1 MTPTI
6 AGSLRIERNVSWPP
20 FTSPKYP
27 SDQQKNAD
35 FRALDQ
41 PYAAHYGATMEWVE
55 LLPLS
60 QKDRLAEAA
69 RLGDEAVLI
78 AGAPGT
84 GKGQIARWIHL
95 NSPRSKGSML
105 IAHHKKSLVDQIREA
120 NALTGSTLILQ
131 EVGEWPL
138 GDQRAL
144 LDQIIALRTLS
155 PLKGRAVSRIIATTD
170 QNLEKRA
177 QGGLFNP
184 ELLAALSVLRIEMPS
199 LASRTSEFETITH
212 TLLAELARE
221 KGRTTPNLEP
231 AAWEK
236 LKSYDWPGNLR
247 ELRNVLKV
255 ALGTCPGSLLGVQ
268 EFPEFGYDRTDFHA
282 TRDSFEKTYLEELLR
297 AAGGNRQQL
306 ASMTGLTASAL
317 DAKLKKHGL
326 G

>member
-1 MTPTI
+1 
-6 AGSLRIERNVSWPP
+6 
-20 FTSPKYP
+20 
-27 SDQQKNAD
+27 
-35 FRALDQ
+35 
-41 PYAAHYGATMEWVE
+41 MEWVE

-78 AGAPGT
+78 SGAPGT

-105 IAHHKKSLVDQIREA
+105 IAHHKKTLVDQIREA
-120 NALTGSTLILQ
+120 NALSGSTLILQ

-144 LDQIIALRTLS
+144 LDQILALR
-155 PLKGRAVSRIIATTD
+155 KGRPGARIVGTTD

-221 KGRTTPNLEP
+221 KGRTAPNLDL

-255 ALGTCPGSLLGVQ
+255 ALGTCPGPVLGVQ

-282 TRDSFEKTYLEELLR
+282 TRDSFEKTYLEELFK
-297 AAGGNRQQL
+297 AASGNRQQL
-306 ASMTGLTASAL
+306 ASMTGLSASVL
-317 DAKLKKHGL
+317 EAKLKKHGL
-326 G
+326 S